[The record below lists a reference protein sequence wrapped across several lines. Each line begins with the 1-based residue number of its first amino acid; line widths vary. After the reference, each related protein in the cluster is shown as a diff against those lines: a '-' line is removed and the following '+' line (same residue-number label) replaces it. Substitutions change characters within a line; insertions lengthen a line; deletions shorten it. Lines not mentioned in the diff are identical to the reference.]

1 MKLLS
6 FLVLIFISIQLQAQT
21 YIKVADKDEFVK
33 FMNYC
38 QTPVSRTVRM
48 TGDVSLVKYN
58 SDYSNPILYYTQPI
72 TGDWMAK
79 YPFVIKW
86 YPVDAK
92 STTQEAYQTEITIS
106 FELKVP
112 RVYCTSMSEYKDLF
126 NKHWKNGDIQS
137 GWWDSHF
144 IGITP

>member
-48 TGDVSLVKYN
+48 TGEVSLVKYN
-58 SDYSNPILYYTQPI
+58 SDYSNTILYYTQPI

-92 STTQEAYQTEITIS
+92 STIQEAYQTEINIQ
-106 FELKVP
+106 FDVKVP
-112 RVYCTSMSEYKDLF
+112 RVYCTSKREYITLF
-126 NKHWKNGDIQS
+126 YQHWKNEDIQS